1 VKARTVLI
9 NKMRGLLSEYRIV
22 LPQGV
27 TKLRNGLLATLEQEQ
42 GKLTALSREIFRQLC
57 EEWPALE
64 DRLAY
69 YNEKLEAIFKR
80 IWSVNVS

>member
-1 VKARTVLI
+1 
-9 NKMRGLLSEYRIV
+9 
-22 LPQGV
+22 
-27 TKLRNGLLATLEQEQ
+27 LRNGLLATLEQEQ

-64 DRLAY
+64 DRLAH